1 MPLLLLLLLLL
12 STSNAQPNCEFSK
25 VINKLHVNCENLGL
39 KALPTD
45 RLTDSTIL
53 RLGHN
58 HLGTFSTGS
67 LVHLTRLTELYLNN
81 NQLKTLIVDGALP
94 LLETLH
100 LSHNELKSLPLLGPS
115 LPALITLDVSYNM
128 LTSLSPNT
136 LEGLSH
142 LQQLY
147 LRKNGLKSLP
157 PGLLALTPQLKKLSL
172 ADNHLEELPPGLLDG
187 LDNLD
192 TLYLQG
198 NWLRVIPK
206 GFFGTLLLPYTIFH
220 GNSWY
225 CDCEILYFRH
235 WLRVNSDKVYV
246 WKEGVDVKAMTRNVK
261 SVVCINLPRVP
272 VFDFPGKDCNN
283 TTEYRDEI
291 TDYDEYDEEA
301 DKVPATRTVVSFSN
315 TKAHTTQQGLI
326 YSAST
331 TLDSQK
337 PSLPPAQKFITK
349 HITFPPTEETAITQ
363 TTPEPTTVQTTT
375 QPTTTQTTTQPTTTQ
390 TTTQPTTTQPTTTQ
404 TTTQPT
410 TTQTTTQPTTTQTT
424 TQPTT
429 TQTTTQPTTTQTTT
443 QPTTTQTTT
452 QPTTTQTTTQPTTT
466 QTTTQPTTSTP
477 ETQTTPEPTTTQ
489 TTLFLTTTEPTSLPA
504 SIFPR
509 IRQWNSDR
517 SRNYPF
523 ITHDL
528 CCLLPL
534 GFYILGLLWLLFAS
548 VVLILLLTWVWHVKP
563 QALDFGQSVALATIT
578 YTTHL
583 ELQRGREVTIPHA
596 WLLFLRGSLP
606 TFRSSL
612 FLWVRPSG
620 RVGPLVAGRRPSA
633 LSLARGQDLLGTVG
647 IRYSGHSL

>member
-390 TTTQPTTTQPTTTQ
+390 TTT
-404 TTTQPT
+404 
-410 TTQTTTQPTTTQTT
+410 
-424 TQPTT
+424 
-429 TQTTTQPTTTQTTT
+429 
-443 QPTTTQTTT
+443 T